1 MAYGPHYIRAWRKH
15 RKLTLE
21 KVVELVGDLTT
32 ASLSRIERSQQPYNQ
47 GTLEALAGALRCSP
61 ADLLAKDPKDAPD
74 ELGDLLKS
82 LPPHIRAQA
91 IRLIRALQETST
103 SDAA

>member
-1 MAYGPHYIRAWRKH
+1 MAYGPHYIRAWRKY

-21 KVVELVGDLTT
+21 KVVALVGDLTT
-32 ASLSRIERSQQPYNQ
+32 ASLSRIERSHQPYNQ
-47 GTLEALAGALRCSP
+47 GTLEALASALRCAP
-61 ADLLAKDPKDAPD
+61 ADLLARDPRESPD
-74 ELGDLLKS
+74 ELERLLAK
-82 LPPHIRAQA
+82 LPPHIRVQA